1 MGGFR
6 SKYKFH
12 AAIVIMDKCV
22 FCDIAA
28 KRVPAAVVY
37 EDADVVA
44 FLDINP
50 LNRGHTIVAPK
61 QHVRWAYD
69 IDKFGDFAEVAKAVA
84 NAAVS
89 ALGAKSVNI
98 MTVGEEVVHA
108 HMHVVPRYEKD
119 GHGALPMIGAVKQ
132 ISKEEMASIAAKLA
146 DAIAKA
152 PPKKCAAAPVPKAEE
167 KPAEHSMEEELSE
180 EQVELVRREF
190 ECG

>member
-1 MGGFR
+1 
-6 SKYKFH
+6 
-12 AAIVIMDKCV
+12 MDKCV

-50 LNRGHTIVAPK
+50 LNRGHTLVAPK

-84 NAAVS
+84 NAAVG
-89 ALGAKSVNI
+89 ALGAKNVNF

-108 HMHVVPRYEKD
+108 HMHVVPRYDKD

-152 PPKKCAAAPVPKAEE
+152 PPKKCAAAPAPKAEE

>member
-1 MGGFR
+1 
-6 SKYKFH
+6 
-12 AAIVIMDKCV
+12 MDKCV

-28 KRVPAAVVY
+28 KRVPAAIVY
-37 EDADVVA
+37 EDADVIA

-50 LNRGHTIVAPK
+50 LNRGHTLVAPK
-61 QHVRWAYD
+61 QHVRWTYD

-89 ALGAKSVNI
+89 TLSAKSVNL

-108 HMHVVPRYEKD
+108 HMHVVPRYDND
-119 GHGALPMIGAVKQ
+119 GHGPMPMPGAVKHLA
-132 ISKEEMASIAAKLA
+132 KDEMQSIANKLA

-152 PPKKCAAAPVPKAEE
+152 PPKKRAAEAAAKEE
-167 KPAEHSMEEELSE
+167 PKPAERNVEEELSE
-180 EQVELVRREF
+180 EQVELARREM